1 MIRRLYQRKQSGY
14 PIRVLFSGRS
24 IFAVRDYA
32 KARGCIE
39 VATWRDSEILAFS
52 KDGQRLIVIAWGP
65 GVVALVNAA
74 QHYKSQAPALRQGL
88 TGAAVEV

>member
-14 PIRVLFSGRS
+14 PILVLFSGRS

-39 VATWRDSEILAFS
+39 VATWRDSEILAFE
-52 KDGQRLIVIAWGP
+52 KDRQRLIVIAWGP
-65 GVVALVNAA
+65 GVVALVNAT
-74 QHYKSQAPALRQGL
+74 QHYKSQAPTLRQGL